1 MKASLAEEW
10 TAGWKIVPPGG
21 GPAHVFV
28 APAIDQRE
36 WGELI
41 RQQIQKHGGH
51 VPAGDGTAVR
61 GGIKLN
67 GLRWEVSCSVSTDV
81 CTVPLHTSTTL
92 AIACACKK

>member
-28 APAIDQRE
+28 APAVEQRE

-51 VPAGDGTAVR
+51 VPASDGAAAR

-67 GLRWEVSCSVSTDV
+67 GLRWEVCCPIFSVV
-81 CTVPLHTSTTL
+81 CIIPLHTLNTRVH
-92 AIACACKK
+92 ARV